1 MRNKLRIFF
10 RSYPLFAWL
19 LPIFFVLHG
28 YTEFY
33 NLIPVKDS
41 ALLVLKYLIVATL
54 LVALAWFFFRNIFKA
69 SILVFLLLAYNFFF
83 GPAHDWIKQQ
93 FPGSLFSR
101 YSFILS
107 ASLLAFV
114 LLTLFLK
121 KRKKTFYKATSYLN
135 LLLLLFLIIDAGILI
150 NKLTQKDSKT
160 LITDE
165 FIKCN
170 DCIKPDVYYIMAD
183 EYAGRKQLTEMFKFD
198 NSAFENELKKRGF
211 HIIEDSKS
219 NYNFTRFSASS
230 ILNMNYINGIEG
242 RNQSIH
248 DRKICQDKMQNNTMF
263 RFFKIQGYETYN
275 YSPFFIKDHP
285 YLAKPS
291 FLPQYTGPL
300 VSQTFLSRIEKD
312 LWFHLVTDLGL
323 QGLRENA
330 IYNDKRN
337 NDLFL
342 RLTKKAAA
350 RQTEQP
356 KFVYTHLI
364 MPHNPYYF
372 DKDGKE
378 IPYNNLKA
386 EKTPEM
392 DLYLNYLIYSNNIFL
407 NLIDTIRASAK
418 RPYIIILMSD
428 HGFKHLPN
436 YPHAEK
442 YHFTNFNSILLP
454 DSNYAPFY
462 DGISNV
468 NEFRVLL
475 NSRFNQ
481 KLSLLKDSTSF
492 LTE

>member
-114 LLTLFLK
+114 LLTFFLK

-135 LLLLLFLIIDAGILI
+135 LLLLIFLIIDAGILL
-150 NKLTQKDSKT
+150 NKLTQKSSTT
-160 LITDE
+160 LVGDE
-165 FIKCN
+165 FIECTG
-170 DCIKPDVYYIMAD
+170 CSKPDVYYILAD
-183 EYAGRKQLTEMFKFD
+183 EYAGKKQLTELFKFD
-198 NSAFENELKKRGF
+198 NSAFENELSKRGF
-211 HIIEDSKS
+211 HIIENSTS
-219 NYNFTRFSASS
+219 NYNYTIFSAPST
-230 ILNMNYINGIEG
+230 LNMGYIDGIEG

-248 DRKICQDKMQNNTMF
+248 DRKICLQKMQHNAVF
-263 RFFKIQGYETYN
+263 RFFEMQGYKTYN
-275 YSPFFIKDHP
+275 YSPFSISGHP
-285 YLAKPS
+285 DLARRS
-291 FLPQYTGPL
+291 FLFHSVNPL
-300 VSQTFLSRIEKD
+300 TAQTFLYRLEKD
-312 LWFHLVTDLGL
+312 LWFHLVTDLRLPGL
-323 QGLRENA
+323 KKA
-330 IYNDKRN
+330 VTYNDKKN
-337 NDLFL
+337 NELFTE
-342 RLTKKAAA
+342 LTKETAQIQK
-350 RQTEQP
+350 EQP
-356 KFVYTHLI
+356 KFVYTHLM
-364 MPHNPYYF
+364 MPHNPYYY
-372 DKDGKE
+372 DKEGKE
-378 IPYNNLKA
+378 TSYENLDE
-386 EKTPEM
+386 EKNSSTH
-392 DLYLNYLIYSNNIFL
+392 LYLNYLLYANKVL
-407 NLIDTIRASAK
+407 LGLIDSIK
-418 RPYIIILMSD
+418 RHSTRPCIIILMSD
-428 HGFKHLPN
+428 HGFKSFPN
-436 YPHAEK
+436 YKHAE

-462 DGISNV
+462 NGISNV

-481 KLSLLKDSTSF
+481 KLPLLKDSTSF
-492 LTE
+492 ITE